1 MTPIYIG
8 ETQVSK
14 MHFGNVQDLQK
25 AIFNSVEMSTGTYGG
40 SYNAQETSKGRIYFQ
55 DCALIRFE
63 GTSCQSVDSKFFAKF
78 DKAEKK
84 DANLAMAANSED
96 KENEEIDFNVDEY

>member
-40 SYNAQETSKGRIYFQ
+40 SYNAQETSKESQPDINKTDFT
-55 DCALIRFE
+55 IF
-63 GTSCQSVDSKFFAKF
+63 KK
-78 DKAEKK
+78 EK
-84 DANLAMAANSED
+84 
-96 KENEEIDFNVDEY
+96 